1 MMVHVTEEAQA
12 QIGKFFKE
20 NEDLQQ
26 SVRVYLQL
34 GG

>member
-1 MMVHVTEEAQA
+1 MMVHVTEEAQE

-26 SVRVYLQL
+26 FIRIYLQL